1 MRTESFSDDWEPFE
15 ARSLFGEGLVAQG
28 KRDESQSLLTT
39 GYEGLKERSDKI
51 PCYLRRTVVGKAAD
65 RLLSLA
71 NNQQDDIFI
80 ANGGSDRGPRRNRV
94 YAKKKRPSLAHRTV
108 GRRRLASS
116 LTRRRLLERAGYT
129 LSGV

>member
-1 MRTESFSDDWEPFE
+1 MAAYGDALIRNRQFSEAVRVLGECLEMRTELFPDDWENFE
-15 ARSLFGEGLVAQG
+15 VQSLFGEALSYQG

-80 ANGGSDRGPRRNRV
+80 AKWCAEIEDLDAIETD
-94 YAKKKRPSLAHRTV
+94 AKKKRP
-108 GRRRLASS
+108 
-116 LTRRRLLERAGYT
+116 
-129 LSGV
+129 